1 MEYET
6 YRYRE
11 AVGGLGTFFYTDC
24 GNRMYS
30 VCGPMI
36 YHGKLCPK
44 CWKTLYIR
52 GSKEAISIL
61 QHERERGEKNGP
73 T

>member
-1 MEYET
+1 MEKKCET
-6 YRYRE
+6 YDYRE

-30 VCGPMI
+30 VRGPLA
-36 YHGKLCPK
+36 YHGCLCPK

-52 GSKEAISIL
+52 GSKEAL
-61 QHERERGEKNGP
+61 QMEVHK
-73 T
+73 